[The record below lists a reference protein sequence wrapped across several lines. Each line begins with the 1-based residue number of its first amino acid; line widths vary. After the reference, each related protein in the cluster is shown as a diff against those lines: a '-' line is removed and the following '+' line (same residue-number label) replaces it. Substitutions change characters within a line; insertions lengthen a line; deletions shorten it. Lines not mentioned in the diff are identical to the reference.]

1 MLSFCHGAQGFSD
14 KTTEEQ
20 LNSFI
25 ASLQDEF
32 QEPPDSNCR
41 RLAAELSAM
50 KEDPSETVDEF
61 AFKYKSTI
69 HQLDKLGESLTK
81 SCPTYVTSQFI
92 SKLQPHLTQH
102 LILQAHQMT
111 QLDKAVEAAHRIEH
125 SLIAAASTRSS
136 LPLTSDSPSPSTV
149 FNGVPQPT
157 TLFSSSRQF
166 VSKNK
171 QSSCWICGNNL
182 RKAHE
187 CPQRSAAPKKTSPE
201 VCSNFNT
208 FLSATCEQSN
218 NKCSA
223 GSFTNALNVKNGL
236 VKLFVIRNSECSP

>member
-1 MLSFCHGAQGFSD
+1 MLSFCRGSEGFSD

-25 ASLQDEF
+25 SSLWDEC
-32 QEPPDSNCR
+32 QEPPDAKCR

-50 KEDPSETVDEF
+50 KQDPSETVDEF
-61 AFKYKSTI
+61 AFKYKNTI

-102 LILQAHQMT
+102 LVLQAYQVT

-125 SLIAAASTRSS
+125 SLIAAASNRSS
-136 LPLTSDSPSPSTV
+136 LPLTTDSPSPSTV

-171 QSSCWICGNNL
+171 QS
-182 RKAHE
+182 
-187 CPQRSAAPKKTSPE
+187 
-201 VCSNFNT
+201 
-208 FLSATCEQSN
+208 
-218 NKCSA
+218 
-223 GSFTNALNVKNGL
+223 
-236 VKLFVIRNSECSP
+236 